1 MTAVGYPRRWQ
12 VLASGMI
19 VVLTAAATISGLLI
33 AGFYSDPPALRLQAY
48 GQDLVTLGIILP
60 VLTVGLWYALR
71 GSTRGYFLWLGAVG
85 YLTYTYLVYAVI
97 TQFNWFFLGY
107 VAIFGLSLYTFV
119 AGLLQIDASA
129 VERSLESTL
138 PVRLVV
144 GFFVV
149 MGVLVALLWL
159 SEAVPATL
167 TNTKPE
173 SAAAVGLPANVV
185 HVLDL
190 GVVIP
195 AMFVA
200 ARWLSQRRAWG
211 YVLAGVLFVKVVS
224 ISLAVLGMIGWM
236 LTHGQ
241 SVALAEI
248 VVFTVLTLASTGVG
262 VVYFRSF
269 RVVDSEDDGRR
280 TVAPSD

>member
-1 MTAVGYPRRWQ
+1 MTAGGHLRRWQ
-12 VLASGMI
+12 VVTTSAIL
-19 VVLTAAATISGLLI
+19 VLTAAATLSGLLWE
-33 AGFYSDPPALRLQAY
+33 GFYSDPTALRLQAY
-48 GQDLVTLGIILP
+48 GQDLVTLGVILP
-60 VLTVGLWYALR
+60 ALTVGLWYALR
-71 GSTRGYFLWLGAVG
+71 GSTRGYFLWLGAIG
-85 YLTYTYLVYAVI
+85 YLTYTYLVYAII

-119 AGLLQIDASA
+119 AGLLQIDAPA

-138 PVRLVV
+138 PIRLVV
-144 GFFVV
+144 GFFVA

-167 TNTKPE
+167 ANTKPE

-200 ARWLSQRRAWG
+200 ARWLHQRRAWG
-211 YVLAGVLFVKVVS
+211 YVLPGVLFVKVIS
-224 ISLAVLGMIGWM
+224 IGLAVLGMIVWM
-236 LTHGQ
+236 TTHGQ
-241 SVALAEI
+241 PVALAEI
-248 VVFTVLTLASTGVG
+248 LVFTTLTLAGVGVG

-269 RVVDSEDDGRR
+269 RVVTTEDDSRR
-280 TVAPSD
+280 GATPTD

>member
-12 VLASGMI
+12 VVTTAVT
-19 VVLTAAATISGLLI
+19 VVLTAAATLSGLFWE
-33 AGFYSDPPALRLQAY
+33 GFYSDPAALRLQAY
-48 GQDLVTLGIILP
+48 GQDLVTLGLILP
-60 VLTVGLWYALR
+60 ALTVGLWYALR

-85 YLTYTYLVYAVI
+85 YLAYTYLVYAII

-107 VAIFGLSLYTFV
+107 VAIFGLSVYTFV
-119 AGLLQIDASA
+119 AGLLQIDAPA
-129 VERSLESTL
+129 VQRSLESTL

-144 GFFVV
+144 GFFVA

-185 HVLDL
+185 HVLDF

-200 ARWLSQRRAWG
+200 ARWLRQRRAWG
-211 YVLAGVLFVKVVS
+211 YVLPGVLFVKVIS
-224 ISLAVLGMIGWM
+224 IGLAVLGMIVWM
-236 LTHGQ
+236 STHGQ
-241 SVALAEI
+241 PVALAEI
-248 VVFTVLTLASTGVG
+248 LVFTVLTLAGTGVG

>member
-19 VVLTAAATISGLLI
+19 VVLTAAATLSGLLI